1 MTSHPLSRRRVLHGT
16 FATALAGRL
25 PLSARAEDRIRTV
38 GVIGDTD
45 RGGYGHGLDTVWS
58 GLSGTKIIGV
68 SDPVEA
74 GRTKAIERL
83 KLAPENAFADYRE
96 MLEKT
101 KPELVAVC
109 PRHVDQH
116 HDMIIA
122 AIEAGARGLYVEK
135 PFCRDL
141 VEADAIVAAC
151 EKSGTRLAI
160 AHRNRYHPVLPALT
174 KLIED
179 GTIGKLLE
187 IRARGKEDARGGALD
202 LWVLGSHVLNL
213 CHYFG
218 GAPLAC
224 SATVKQAGRPLV
236 KADLKDGAE
245 GIGLLGGDE
254 IHARFEMEK
263 GFPVFFDSLA
273 NAGTKEAGFG
283 LQLIGTEG
291 IIDLRG
297 DAEPLAHLLPGSPFR
312 PVSEPKAWVPITTAG
327 VGKPEPIGN
336 IRTLVGGHHGPV
348 LDLIA
353 AIDEKRDP
361 LCSDKDGR
369 TVLEMTMAVF
379 ESHRREGAQVGIT
392 LADRSNPLGRL

>member
-1 MTSHPLSRRRVLHGT
+1 MHSRTLSRRRVLHGT
-16 FATALAGRL
+16 FATALVGSL
-25 PLSARAEDRIRTV
+25 PFSTRAEDRIRTV

-45 RGGYGHGLDTVWS
+45 RGGYGHGLDTVWL
-58 GLSGTKIIGV
+58 GLPGTKIVGV

-74 GRTKAIERL
+74 GRTKTVERL
-83 KLAPENAFADYRE
+83 NLTPENAFADYRE
-96 MLEKT
+96 MLVKT

-116 HDMIIA
+116 HDMILA
-122 AIEAGARGLYVEK
+122 AIDAGARGLYVEK

-141 VEADAIVAAC
+141 LEADAIVAAC
-151 EKSGTRLAI
+151 EKSGARLAL
-160 AHRNRYHPVLPALT
+160 AHRNRYHPVLPVVT

-179 GTIGKLLE
+179 GTIGQLLE

-218 GAPLAC
+218 GSPLAC
-224 SATVKQAGRPLV
+224 SATVKQGGHPLV
-236 KADLKDGAE
+236 KSDLKQGAE

-312 PVSEPKAWVPITTAG
+312 PVPEPRAWVPITTAG

-361 LCSDKDGR
+361 LCSDQDGR
-369 TVLEMTMAVF
+369 TVLEMTMAIF
-379 ESHRREGAQVGIT
+379 ESHRNNGAKIGMT
-392 LADRSNPLGRL
+392 LVDRSNPLGRF

>member
-1 MTSHPLSRRRVLHGT
+1 MTSRPLSRRRVLHGT
-16 FATALAGRL
+16 FATALVGSL
-25 PLSARAEDRIRTV
+25 PLSTRAEDRIRTV

-45 RGGYGHGLDTVWS
+45 RGGYGHGLDTVWL
-58 GLSGTKIIGV
+58 GLPGTKIVGV

-74 GRTKAIERL
+74 GRTKAVERL
-83 KLAPENAFADYRE
+83 NLTPENAFADYRE
-96 MLEKT
+96 MLAKT

-116 HDMIIA
+116 HDMILA
-122 AIEAGARGLYVEK
+122 AIDAGARGLYVEK

-141 VEADAIVAAC
+141 LEADAIVAAC
-151 EKSGTRLAI
+151 EKSGARLAL
-160 AHRNRYHPVLPALT
+160 AHRNRYHPVLPVVT

-179 GTIGKLLE
+179 GTIGQLLE

-202 LWVLGSHVLNL
+202 LWVLGSNVLNL

-224 SATVKQAGRPLV
+224 SATVKQGGHPLV
-236 KADLKDGAE
+236 KSDLKQGAE
-245 GIGLLGGDE
+245 GIGLLGGYE

-297 DAEPLAHLLPGSPFR
+297 DAEPLAHLLPVSPFR
-312 PVSEPKAWVPITTAG
+312 PVPEPRAWVPITTAG

-361 LCSDKDGR
+361 LCSDQDGR
-369 TVLEMTMAVF
+369 TVLEMTMAIF
-379 ESHRREGAQVGIT
+379 ESHRNNGAKIGMT
-392 LADRSNPLGRL
+392 LVDRSNPLGRF

>member
-1 MTSHPLSRRRVLHGT
+1 MTSCPLSRRRVLHGT
-16 FATALAGRL
+16 FATALVGSL
-25 PLSARAEDRIRTV
+25 PLSTRAEDRIRTV

-45 RGGYGHGLDTVWS
+45 RGGYGHGLDTVWL
-58 GLSGTKIIGV
+58 GLPGTKIVGV

-74 GRTKAIERL
+74 GRTKAVERL
-83 KLAPENAFADYRE
+83 NLTPENAFADYRE
-96 MLEKT
+96 MLAKT

-116 HDMIIA
+116 HDMILA
-122 AIEAGARGLYVEK
+122 AIDAGARGLYLEK

-141 VEADAIVAAC
+141 LEADAIVVAC
-151 EKSGTRLAI
+151 EKSGARLAL
-160 AHRNRYHPVLPALT
+160 AHRNRYHPVLPVVT

-179 GTIGKLLE
+179 GTIGQLLE

-224 SATVKQAGRPLV
+224 SATVKQGGHPLV
-236 KADLKDGAE
+236 KSDLKQGAE

-254 IHARFEMEK
+254 IHARFEMER

-297 DAEPLAHLLPGSPFR
+297 DAEPLAHLLPVSPFR
-312 PVSEPKAWVPITTAG
+312 PVPEPRAWVPITTAG

-361 LCSDKDGR
+361 LCSGQDGR
-369 TVLEMTMAVF
+369 TVLEMTMAIF
-379 ESHRREGAQVGIT
+379 ESHRKNGAKIGMT
-392 LADRSNPLGRL
+392 LVDRSNPLGRF

>member
-1 MTSHPLSRRRVLHGT
+1 MHSHPLSRRRVLHGT
-16 FATALAGRL
+16 FATALVGSL
-25 PLSARAEDRIRTV
+25 PLSTRAEDRIRTV
-38 GVIGDTD
+38 GVIGDTE
-45 RGGYGHGLDTVWS
+45 RGGYGHGLDTVWL
-58 GLSGTKIIGV
+58 GLPGTKIVGV

-74 GRTKAIERL
+74 GRTKAVERL
-83 KLAPENAFADYRE
+83 NLTPENAFADYRE
-96 MLEKT
+96 MLAKT
-101 KPELVAVC
+101 NPELVAVC

-116 HDMIIA
+116 HDMILA

-141 VEADAIVAAC
+141 LEADAIVAAC
-151 EKSGTRLAI
+151 EKSGARLAL
-160 AHRNRYHPVLPALT
+160 AHRNRYHPVLPVVT

-179 GTIGKLLE
+179 GTIGQLLE

-224 SATVKQAGRPLV
+224 SATVKQGGHSLV
-236 KADLKDGAE
+236 KSDLKQGAE

-263 GFPVFFDSLA
+263 GFPIFFDSLA

-312 PVSEPKAWVPITTAG
+312 PVPEPRAWVPITTAG

-379 ESHRREGAQVGIT
+379 ESHRREGAQVSIPP
-392 LADRSNPLGRL
+392 ADRSNALGRL

>member
-1 MTSHPLSRRRVLHGT
+1 MHTSPLSRRRVLRG
-16 FATALAGRL
+16 ALATGIAGSLPFSGR
-25 PLSARAEDRIRTV
+25 AADKIRTV

-45 RGGYGHGLDTVWS
+45 RGGYGHGLDTVWL
-58 GLSGTKIIGV
+58 GLPGTKIVGV
-68 SDPVEA
+68 SDPVEG
-74 GRTKAIERL
+74 GRAKAIERL
-83 KLAPENAFADYRE
+83 KLAPEAAFADYRE
-96 MLEKT
+96 MLAKT

-116 HDMIIA
+116 HDMILA
-122 AIEAGARGLYVEK
+122 AIEAGAKGLYVEK

-141 VEADAIVAAC
+141 IEADALVAAC
-151 EKSGTRLAI
+151 EKSGTRLAL
-160 AHRNRYHPVLPALT
+160 AHRNRYHPVLPVVA
-174 KLIED
+174 KLIEE
-179 GTIGKLLE
+179 GAIGRLLE
-187 IRARGKEDARGGALD
+187 IRARGKEDARGGSLD

-224 SATVKQAGRPLV
+224 SATVLQGGEPLV
-236 KADLKDGAE
+236 KSHLKEGAE

-263 GFPVFFDSLA
+263 GFPVFFDSIA
-273 NAGTKEAGFG
+273 GAGTKEAGFG

-297 DAEPLAHLLPGSPFR
+297 DAEPLAYLLPGSPFR
-312 PVSEPKAWVPITTAG
+312 PVAASKAWIPITTAG
-327 VGKPEPIGN
+327 IGNPEPIKD
-336 IRTLVGGHHGPV
+336 IRNLVGGHHGPV

-353 AIDEKRDP
+353 AINERREP

-369 TVLEMTMAVF
+369 TVLEMTMAIF
-379 ESHRREGAQVGIT
+379 ESHRNGGARIG
-392 LADRSNPLGRL
+392 LPLKDRSNPLTRL

>member
-1 MTSHPLSRRRVLHGT
+1 MKRSVFLVALVLSVASLAAQTAERPL
-16 FATALAGRL
+16 
-25 PLSARAEDRIRTV
+25 TV
-38 GVIGDTD
+38 GVIGHT
-45 RGGYGHGLDTVWS
+45 GQGNYGHGEDTVW
-58 GLSGTKIIGV
+58 LKFPQTKIVAVADADPKGLADAAKRLGGV
-68 SDPVEA
+68 KAYADYKVMLREAKPDIAAICPRHIHEHRDMIVAAVEA
-74 GRTKAIERL
+74 GVKGI
-83 KLAPENAFADYRE
+83 
-96 MLEKT
+96 
-101 KPELVAVC
+101 
-109 PRHVDQH
+109 
-116 HDMIIA
+116 
-122 AIEAGARGLYVEK
+122 YVEK
-135 PFCRDL
+135 PFVRTL
-141 VEADAIVAAC
+141 AEADEIVKLCAD
-151 EKSGTRLAI
+151 KGVRLAI
-160 AHRNRYHPVLPALT
+160 AHRNRYHPVLPVVT

-179 GTIGKLLE
+179 GTIGQLLE

-224 SATVKQAGRPLV
+224 SATVKQGGHPLV
-236 KADLKDGAE
+236 KSDLKQGAE

-254 IHARFEMEK
+254 IHARFEMKK

-297 DAEPLAHLLPGSPFR
+297 DAEPLAHLLPVSPFR
-312 PVSEPKAWVPITTAG
+312 PVPEPRAWVPITTAG

-361 LCSDKDGR
+361 LCSDQDGR
-369 TVLEMTMAVF
+369 TVLEMTMAIF
-379 ESHRREGAQVGIT
+379 ESHRNNGAKIGMT
-392 LADRSNPLGRL
+392 LVDRSNPLGRF

>member
-1 MTSHPLSRRRVLHGT
+1 MTSRPLSRRRVLHGT
-16 FATALAGRL
+16 FATALVGSL
-25 PLSARAEDRIRTV
+25 PLSTRAEDRIRTV

-45 RGGYGHGLDTVWS
+45 RGGYGHGLDTVWL
-58 GLSGTKIIGV
+58 GLPGTKIVGV

-74 GRTKAIERL
+74 GRTKAVERL
-83 KLAPENAFADYRE
+83 NLTPENAFADYRE
-96 MLEKT
+96 MLAKT

-116 HDMIIA
+116 HDMILA
-122 AIEAGARGLYVEK
+122 AIDAGARGLYVEK

-141 VEADAIVAAC
+141 LEADAIVAAC
-151 EKSGTRLAI
+151 EKSGARLAL
-160 AHRNRYHPVLPALT
+160 AHRNRYHPVLPVVT

-179 GTIGKLLE
+179 GTIGQLLE

-224 SATVKQAGRPLV
+224 SATVKQGGHPLV
-236 KADLKDGAE
+236 KSDLKQGAE

-297 DAEPLAHLLPGSPFR
+297 DAEPLAHLLPVSPFR
-312 PVSEPKAWVPITTAG
+312 PVPEPRAWVPITTA
-327 VGKPEPIGN
+327 
-336 IRTLVGGHHGPV
+336 
-348 LDLIA
+348 
-353 AIDEKRDP
+353 
-361 LCSDKDGR
+361 
-369 TVLEMTMAVF
+369 
-379 ESHRREGAQVGIT
+379 
-392 LADRSNPLGRL
+392 

>member
-1 MTSHPLSRRRVLHGT
+1 MTSRPLSRRRVLHGT
-16 FATALAGRL
+16 FATALVGSL
-25 PLSARAEDRIRTV
+25 PLSTRAEDRIRTV

-45 RGGYGHGLDTVWS
+45 RGGYGHGLDTVWL
-58 GLSGTKIIGV
+58 GLPGTKIVGV

-74 GRTKAIERL
+74 GRTKAVERL
-83 KLAPENAFADYRE
+83 NLTPENAFADYRE
-96 MLEKT
+96 MLAKT

-116 HDMIIA
+116 HDMILA
-122 AIEAGARGLYVEK
+122 AIDAGARGLYVEK

-141 VEADAIVAAC
+141 LEADAIVAAC
-151 EKSGTRLAI
+151 EKSGARLAL
-160 AHRNRYHPVLPALT
+160 ANRNSYHPVLPVVT

-179 GTIGKLLE
+179 GTIGQLLE

-224 SATVKQAGRPLV
+224 SATVKQGGHPLV
-236 KADLKDGAE
+236 KSDLKQGAE

-283 LQLIGTEG
+283 LQLIWTEG

-297 DAEPLAHLLPGSPFR
+297 DAEPLAHLLPVSPFR
-312 PVSEPKAWVPITTAG
+312 PVPEPRAWVPITTAG

-361 LCSDKDGR
+361 LCSDQDGR
-369 TVLEMTMAVF
+369 TVLEMTMAIF
-379 ESHRREGAQVGIT
+379 ESHRNNGAKIGMT
-392 LADRSNPLGRL
+392 LVDRSNPLGRF

>member
-1 MTSHPLSRRRVLHGT
+1 MTSRPLSRRRVLHGT
-16 FATALAGRL
+16 FATALVGSL
-25 PLSARAEDRIRTV
+25 PLSTRAEDRIRTV

-45 RGGYGHGLDTVWS
+45 RGGYGHGLDTVWL
-58 GLSGTKIIGV
+58 GLPGTKIVGV

-74 GRTKAIERL
+74 GRTKAVERL
-83 KLAPENAFADYRE
+83 NLTLENAFADYRE
-96 MLEKT
+96 MLAKT

-116 HDMIIA
+116 HDMILA
-122 AIEAGARGLYVEK
+122 AIDAGARGLYVEK

-141 VEADAIVAAC
+141 LEADAIVAAC
-151 EKSGTRLAI
+151 EKSGALLAL
-160 AHRNRYHPVLPALT
+160 AHRNRYHPVLPVIA

-179 GTIGKLLE
+179 GTIGQLLE

-224 SATVKQAGRPLV
+224 SATVKQGGHPLV
-236 KADLKDGAE
+236 KSDLKQGAE

-254 IHARFEMEK
+254 IHARFEMKK

-297 DAEPLAHLLPGSPFR
+297 DAEPLAHLLPVSPFR
-312 PVSEPKAWVPITTAG
+312 PVPEPRAWVPITTAG

-361 LCSDKDGR
+361 LCSDQDGR
-369 TVLEMTMAVF
+369 TVLEMTMAIF
-379 ESHRREGAQVGIT
+379 ESHRNNGAKIGMT
-392 LADRSNPLGRL
+392 LVDRSNPLGRF

>member
-1 MTSHPLSRRRVLHGT
+1 MTSRPLSRRRVLHGT
-16 FATALAGRL
+16 FATALVGSL
-25 PLSARAEDRIRTV
+25 PLSTRAEDRIRTV

-45 RGGYGHGLDTVWS
+45 RGGYGHGLDTVWL
-58 GLSGTKIIGV
+58 GLPGTKIVGA

-74 GRTKAIERL
+74 GRTKAVERL
-83 KLAPENAFADYRE
+83 NLTPENAFADYRE
-96 MLEKT
+96 MLAKT

-116 HDMIIA
+116 HDMILA
-122 AIEAGARGLYVEK
+122 AIDAGARGLYVEK

-141 VEADAIVAAC
+141 LEADAIVAAC
-151 EKSGTRLAI
+151 EKSGARLAL
-160 AHRNRYHPVLPALT
+160 AHRNRYHPVLPVVT

-179 GTIGKLLE
+179 GTIGQLLE

-224 SATVKQAGRPLV
+224 SATVKQGGHPLV
-236 KADLKDGAE
+236 KSDLKQGAE

-297 DAEPLAHLLPGSPFR
+297 DAEPLAHLLPVSPFR
-312 PVSEPKAWVPITTAG
+312 PVPEPRAWVPITTAG

-361 LCSDKDGR
+361 LCSDQDGR
-369 TVLEMTMAVF
+369 TVLEMTMAIF
-379 ESHRREGAQVGIT
+379 ESHRNNGAKIRMT
-392 LADRSNPLGRL
+392 LVDRSNPLGRF

>member
-1 MTSHPLSRRRVLHGT
+1 MTSCPLSRRRVLHGT
-16 FATALAGRL
+16 FATALVGSL
-25 PLSARAEDRIRTV
+25 PLSTRAEDRIRTV

-45 RGGYGHGLDTVWS
+45 RGGYGHGLDTVWL
-58 GLSGTKIIGV
+58 GLPGTKIVGV

-74 GRTKAIERL
+74 GRTKAVERL
-83 KLAPENAFADYRE
+83 NLTPENAFADYRE
-96 MLEKT
+96 MLAKT

-116 HDMIIA
+116 HDMILA
-122 AIEAGARGLYVEK
+122 AIDAGARGLYVEK

-141 VEADAIVAAC
+141 LEADAIVAAC
-151 EKSGTRLAI
+151 EKSGARLAL
-160 AHRNRYHPVLPALT
+160 AHRNRYHPVLPVVT

-179 GTIGKLLE
+179 GTIGQLLE

-224 SATVKQAGRPLV
+224 SATVKQGGHPLV
-236 KADLKDGAE
+236 KSDLKQGAE

-312 PVSEPKAWVPITTAG
+312 PVPEPRAWVPITTAG

-336 IRTLVGGHHGPV
+336 IRTLVGGHHGPG

-361 LCSDKDGR
+361 LCSDQDGR
-369 TVLEMTMAVF
+369 TVLEMTMAIF
-379 ESHRREGAQVGIT
+379 ESHRNNGAKIGMPLV
-392 LADRSNPLGRL
+392 DRSNPLGRL

>member
-1 MTSHPLSRRRVLHGT
+1 MHSRTLSRRRVLHGT
-16 FATALAGRL
+16 FATALVGSL
-25 PLSARAEDRIRTV
+25 PFSTRAEDRIRTV

-45 RGGYGHGLDTVWS
+45 RGGYGHGLDTVWL
-58 GLSGTKIIGV
+58 GLPGTKIVGV

-74 GRTKAIERL
+74 GRTKTVERL
-83 KLAPENAFADYRE
+83 NLTPENAFADYRE
-96 MLEKT
+96 MLVKT

-116 HDMIIA
+116 HDMILA
-122 AIEAGARGLYVEK
+122 AIDAGARGLYVEK

-141 VEADAIVAAC
+141 LEADAIVAAC
-151 EKSGTRLAI
+151 EKSGARLAL
-160 AHRNRYHPVLPALT
+160 AHRNRYHPVLPVVT

-179 GTIGKLLE
+179 GTIGQLLE

-218 GAPLAC
+218 GSPLAC
-224 SATVKQAGRPLV
+224 SATVKQGGHPLV
-236 KADLKDGAE
+236 KSDLKQGAE

-297 DAEPLAHLLPGSPFR
+297 DAEPLTHLLPGSPFH
-312 PVSEPKAWVPITTAG
+312 PVPEPRAWVPITTAG

-361 LCSDKDGR
+361 LCSDQDGR
-369 TVLEMTMAVF
+369 TVLEMTMAIF
-379 ESHRREGAQVGIT
+379 ESHRNNGAKIGMT
-392 LADRSNPLGRL
+392 LVDRSNPLGRF

>member
-1 MTSHPLSRRRVLHGT
+1 MTSCPLSRRRVLHGT
-16 FATALAGRL
+16 FATALVGSL
-25 PLSARAEDRIRTV
+25 PLSTRAEDRIRTV

-45 RGGYGHGLDTVWS
+45 RGGYGHGLDTVWL
-58 GLSGTKIIGV
+58 GLPGTKIVGV

-74 GRTKAIERL
+74 GRTKAVERL
-83 KLAPENAFADYRE
+83 NLTLENAFADYRE
-96 MLEKT
+96 MLAKT

-116 HDMIIA
+116 HDMILA
-122 AIEAGARGLYVEK
+122 AIDAGARGLYLEK

-141 VEADAIVAAC
+141 LEADAIVVAC
-151 EKSGTRLAI
+151 EKSGARLAL
-160 AHRNRYHPVLPALT
+160 AHRNRYHPVLPVVT

-179 GTIGKLLE
+179 GTIGQLLE

-224 SATVKQAGRPLV
+224 SATVKQGGHPLV
-236 KADLKDGAE
+236 KSDLKQGAE

-254 IHARFEMEK
+254 IHARFEMER

-297 DAEPLAHLLPGSPFR
+297 DAEPLAHLLPVSPFR
-312 PVSEPKAWVPITTAG
+312 PVPEPRAWVPITTAG

-361 LCSDKDGR
+361 LCSGQDGR
-369 TVLEMTMAVF
+369 TVLEMTMAIF
-379 ESHRREGAQVGIT
+379 ESHRKNGAKIGMT
-392 LADRSNPLGRL
+392 LVDRSNPLGRF